1 MNRSKK
7 ISYLTMTIG
16 FTLLLV
22 AAFTV
27 TYVSDYKH
35 ASSQN
40 PALIAVY
47 PYAQYSI
54 FLMVIGAVLVSSGLI
69 YKLRNN

>member
-7 ISYLTMTIG
+7 ISFLTMLIG

-35 ASSQN
+35 ASTEN
-40 PALIAVY
+40 PALIPVY

>member
-7 ISYLTMTIG
+7 ISYLTMIIG

-27 TYVSDYKH
+27 TYVSNYKQV
-35 ASSQN
+35 SSQN
-40 PALIAVY
+40 SALLPVY

>member
-1 MNRSKK
+1 M
-7 ISYLTMTIG
+7 IIG

-22 AAFTV
+22 AVFTV
-27 TYVSDYKH
+27 TYVSGYKQ

-40 PALIAVY
+40 PALIPVY

-54 FLMVIGAVLVSSGLI
+54 PLMVIDAVLVSSGLI
-69 YKLRNN
+69 YKLRKN